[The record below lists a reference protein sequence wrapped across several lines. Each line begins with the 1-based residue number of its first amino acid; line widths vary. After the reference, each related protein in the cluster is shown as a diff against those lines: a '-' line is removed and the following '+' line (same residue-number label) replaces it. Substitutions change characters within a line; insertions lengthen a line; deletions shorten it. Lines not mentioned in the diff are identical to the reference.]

1 MDGLIMISVCM
12 GFVQF
17 HSIFFNL
24 ASDVRLVNGQTP
36 HEGRLEIK
44 HNNQYGAV
52 CLRNFGM
59 VDAQVVCSMLGYNN
73 P

>member
-1 MDGLIMISVCM
+1 MFSY
-12 GFVQF
+12 FN
-17 HSIFFNL
+17 SIPFLSNL
-24 ASDVRLVNGQTP
+24 ASDVCLVNGQTP

-44 HNNQYGAV
+44 YNNQYGAV
-52 CLRNFGM
+52 CSRNFGM

>member
-1 MDGLIMISVCM
+1 MISVCM
-12 GFVQF
+12 VFF
-17 HSIFFNL
+17 NSIPFFFNL
-24 ASDVRLVNGQTP
+24 ASDVRLANGQTP

-52 CLRNFGM
+52 CSRNFGM